1 MVRKAVFALRVLL
14 ALYKL
19 MMLTLIANVNWSAKT
34 ENHLNCVSY
43 VFMSLSSAKISFL
56 FSLKMSDSEDPEL
69 EEELQAADELL
80 QDMQVTFLVETV
92 VKEGTR
98 LSNILYGVNVMLFE
112 FFFKVYVKLSWLT

>member
-19 MMLTLIANVNWSAKT
+19 MMLTLIANINRSAKT
-34 ENHLNCVSY
+34 ENHLSCVSY

-112 FFFKVYVKLSWLT
+112 FFLKFMSN